1 MARVLVTS
9 RLAMKSLNTSW
20 RDLLHQAGHEV
31 VMADVPEKQLY
42 PTETQ
47 LIDLLRGITA
57 TVASSESYTRTV
69 LESAP
74 DLRVVSRVGVGYD
87 AIDTAAAADHNV
99 VAMIAAGSNDTT
111 VAESAV
117 TMILAMARE
126 LCDYVSNTA
135 RGDWT
140 RGLMNEIR
148 GKTIGVVGLGRIG
161 RSVVRRLAGF
171 EAVLIAAEP
180 YPDQQFVAE
189 NGIELVEL
197 DDLFR
202 RADYVTLHVNTTP
215 ETANL
220 VNERRLGLMKPTA
233 YLVNTARGGLVDED
247 ALYTALTQG
256 GIAGAALDVRAQEP
270 PSDHRLA
277 QLPNVIATP
286 HVAGISTDCV
296 VRMTEMSAQN
306 IIDVLQGS
314 WRREMVV
321 NGLYSD

>member
-9 RLAMKSLNTSW
+9 RLAMKSLNTTW

-117 TMILAMARE
+117 TMILGHGAGAVRLRLE
-126 LCDYVSNTA
+126 HCP
-135 RGDWT
+135 
-140 RGLMNEIR
+140 
-148 GKTIGVVGLGRIG
+148 
-161 RSVVRRLAGF
+161 RRLDAR
-171 EAVLIAAEP
+171 
-180 YPDQQFVAE
+180 PDE
-189 NGIELVEL
+189 
-197 DDLFR
+197 
-202 RADYVTLHVNTTP
+202 
-215 ETANL
+215 
-220 VNERRLGLMKPTA
+220 
-233 YLVNTARGGLVDED
+233 
-247 ALYTALTQG
+247 
-256 GIAGAALDVRAQEP
+256 
-270 PSDHRLA
+270 
-277 QLPNVIATP
+277 
-286 HVAGISTDCV
+286 
-296 VRMTEMSAQN
+296 
-306 IIDVLQGS
+306 
-314 WRREMVV
+314 
-321 NGLYSD
+321 